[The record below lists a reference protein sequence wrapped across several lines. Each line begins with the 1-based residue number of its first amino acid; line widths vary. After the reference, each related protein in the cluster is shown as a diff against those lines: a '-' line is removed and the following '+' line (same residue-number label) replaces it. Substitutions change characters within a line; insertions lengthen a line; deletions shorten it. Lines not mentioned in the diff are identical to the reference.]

1 MRVLRGRYAMESMES
16 VLSVVAGAV
25 GCLVFAVIVM
35 CLFMSKQ
42 RRDIQELRERIEAI
56 EGVPSSAAETETN
69 DTEAET
75 EQQPEKKPPKPW
87 DGFLRKYT
95 VLSRLEDAAEGK
107 SLSDTLMKAFKIKQ
121 FSCINAADR
130 SANPTVHPEFRDIE
144 EDGEFWAYE
153 DPAKEGTFY
162 VVPQPFLTYDR
173 SKDSDSGMKEV
184 FATKFAGGSW
194 KRFIVDIPAICTCE
208 NGVWET
214 KFPGKIRLL
223 SDDE

>member
-1 MRVLRGRYAMESMES
+1 MRVLRGRYAMES
-16 VLSVVAGAV
+16 VLSVIAGAV

-35 CLFMSKQ
+35 CLFMWKQ
-42 RRDIQELRERIEAI
+42 RRDIQELRERIEMI
-56 EGVPSSAAETETN
+56 ETSSATETVTKD
-69 DTEAET
+69 DTEMAT
-75 EQQPEKKPPKPW
+75 VQQPEKKPPKPW

-184 FATKFAGGSW
+184 FATNFAGGSW